1 MIKTQ
6 IQLEDWQYEA
16 LKRASRSSSRS
27 MSDFVREGVSLILKK
42 NTPHATLPLEKIAGK
57 FRPIAESDLKQHD
70 RAWVNSIR

>member
-1 MIKTQ
+1 
-6 IQLEDWQYEA
+6 
-16 LKRASRSSSRS
+16 